1 MKQRG
6 DTEEPTRPF
15 RSGPLLGALGVILTF
30 LACIEIRALY
40 VDAGPDE
47 FWSDLAV
54 PSATAV
60 VFLAPVPGA
69 IYVGLRAEGVATRRA
84 ADFAAAWMAVFS
96 VLLCSSSSRSRSFS
110 FGLEVTAG
118 QGRMRSRA
126 TRSQRRPS
134 TGACRSRSPRTR
146 SADPG

>member
-15 RSGPLLGALGVILTF
+15 RSGALLGALGVILTF
-30 LACIEIRALY
+30 LAFIEIRALF

-60 VFLAPVPGA
+60 AFLAPVPGA
-69 IYVGLRAEGVATRRA
+69 I
-84 ADFAAAWMAVFS
+84 
-96 VLLCSSSSRSRSFS
+96 
-110 FGLEVTAG
+110 
-118 QGRMRSRA
+118 
-126 TRSQRRPS
+126 
-134 TGACRSRSPRTR
+134 
-146 SADPG
+146 